1 MGLNLTFEEAAALL
15 ALLTRV
21 IDEDRYPLAPH
32 PDCRANFTAA
42 ARIDVALAARQFPSP
57 ASVEVA
63 VVVVWAGEACRGC
76 RGASYGVQSPAS
88 ASQHR
93 LRSVVRIAPPQME
106 VRKRGRLPLP
116 RPGVRSRS
124 GQETFAGAS
133 GSDEDAP
140 SVQIQS
146 DDSLAATEGPGRPRR
161 GVGRR

>member
-1 MGLNLTFEEAAALL
+1 VELIAIGNGTASRETDRLGAK
-15 ALLTRV
+15 LTR
-21 IDEDRYPLAPH
+21 LH
-32 PDCRANFTAA
+32 PKLKLTK
-42 ARIDVALAARQFPSP
+42 
-57 ASVEVA
+57 
-63 VVVVWAGEACRGC
+63 VVVSEP
-76 RGASYGVQSPAS
+76 GA
-88 ASQHR
+88 
-93 LRSVVRIAPPQME
+93 
-106 VRKRGRLPLP
+106 